1 MVNERVEQSLDPALE
16 AEVER
21 QLAIIRRGV
30 AEIVPEDELAKKLR
44 RSLKEGKP
52 LIVKLGID
60 PTGAD
65 LTLGHT
71 VVLQKLRH
79 FQQLGHRAQ
88 LLIGDFTGQVGDP
101 TGKSETRKQLTHEQV
116 RENAKTYAEQAFK
129 ILDPEKTEILY
140 NSTWLAPLTF
150 SDVIRLAS
158 KITVARM
165 LEREDFHKRY
175 TNNQPISLHEFFY
188 PLMQG
193 YDSVAMRADIE
204 LGGTD
209 QKFNLLMGRMLQEED
224 GQEPQ
229 VCIMMPILEGT
240 DGVQKMSK
248 SLGNYIGINEDPA
261 NMYGKTMSIPDELMV
276 RYFELVTDVSIDD
289 LNRIRAGLADGSLH
303 PRDTKMRLAREIVK
317 KYHGEQAAL
326 QAEEHFKTVFQQRAL
341 PEEMPEAAFPPGQ
354 VWIVKLLADTGLVP
368 SNGEARRMIQG
379 GAVKINGEKVS
390 DTNAQIQLTDGMV
403 LQAGKRKF
411 VRIRVSE

>member
-1 MVNERVEQSLDPALE
+1 MINEREEQTLDPALE

-175 TNNQPISLHEFFY
+175 TNNQPISMHEFFY

-341 PEEMPEAAFPPGQ
+341 PEEMSEAAFPPGQ